1 MHSSTFPSGSAAYTS
16 AMYGIPMGFMNE
28 HERVTAAE
36 ALEKVPVFLNRLHVY
51 SGGKPVYL
59 DQFLFTDNTVGYEH
73 NAQLRDDEK
82 SLYLEGV
89 VPILKNST
97 MGYGIWTYR
106 DYGDNKLFNAQFA
119 LGADG
124 WRFSGGSYIMEDE
137 NGKSAMI
144 PSGGNIY

>member
-1 MHSSTFPSGSAAYTS
+1 MFPGLSMEVRLDVDPVEHKDGSQEGFMHSSTFPSGSAAYTS

-36 ALEKVPVFLNRLHVY
+36 ALEKIPVFLNRLHVY

-82 SLYLEGV
+82 SLYLDGV
-89 VPILKNST
+89 APILK
-97 MGYGIWTYR
+97 
-106 DYGDNKLFNAQFA
+106 
-119 LGADG
+119 
-124 WRFSGGSYIMEDE
+124 
-137 NGKSAMI
+137 I
-144 PSGGNIY
+144 PPWVRHLDLPGLWG

>member
-1 MHSSTFPSGSAAYTS
+1 
-16 AMYGIPMGFMNE
+16 MNE

-36 ALEKVPVFLNRLHVY
+36 ALEKIPVFLNRLHVY

-82 SLYLEGV
+82 SLYLDGV
-89 VPILKNST
+89 APILKNST

-119 LGADG
+119 LGMDG
-124 WRFSGGSYIMEDE
+124 WRFSGGSYIAEDE
-137 NGKSAMI
+137 T
-144 PSGGNIY
+144 

>member
-36 ALEKVPVFLNRLHVY
+36 ALEKIPVFLNRLHVY

-73 NAQLRDDEK
+73 NAQLRMMRNHCTWMALLPFLK
-82 SLYLEGV
+82 IPPWGTASGPTGIMGIISCSMPSLHSVWTDGV
-89 VPILKNST
+89 F
-97 MGYGIWTYR
+97 R
-106 DYGDNKLFNAQFA
+106 
-119 LGADG
+119 
-124 WRFSGGSYIMEDE
+124 RSYIAEDE
-137 NGKSAMI
+137 T
-144 PSGGNIY
+144 GNPQ